1 MTFGHFPL
9 GDLNMSV
16 AGWRFEGNE
25 RKYIDET
32 LSSGFSAGSSGTMN
46 ERLEHAFAEK
56 HRKRYAITANSGTS
70 TLHMALYAFGVGPG
84 DEVIIPALT
93 VGMCGFAVCQCGAVP
108 VYADVQEDTFL
119 MDPEDVRKKITP
131 RTKAIMPVHLYGL
144 MCEMDR
150 IMSLAEEFGLYVLE
164 DCAQCFLATDSKGRV
179 AGTVGHVGSWSFEN
193 SKHLS
198 TGDGG
203 IVVTDD
209 EELAVKMR
217 QFGGVGFNNLTAV
230 NGKVRISRDKFQN
243 PNWKRHDIIAYN
255 YRLPELC
262 AAVGLAQLEK
272 LDDYV
277 KLRQKMGEG
286 YRQTLREI
294 HGALLTPQRVPEGF
308 SHAFYTFGAV
318 FDGAEQGV
326 SWEAFRKKYISSG
339 GDGIYAAWQTVNNE
353 PAFKNSTIGWG
364 DVPVAESL
372 QKKLMQF
379 TTNQRC
385 RSEMDLQREALT
397 KTIRFFSKR
406 SV

>member
-1 MTFGHFPL
+1 
-9 GDLNMSV
+9 MSN

-46 ERLEHAFAEK
+46 ERLERSFAEK
-56 HRKRYAITANSGTS
+56 HNKKFAVTANSGTS

-108 VYADVQEDTFL
+108 VYADVLEDTFL
-119 MDPEDVRKKITP
+119 MDPEDVRRKITS

-144 MCEMDR
+144 MCDMDR
-150 IMSLAEEFGLYVLE
+150 LMGLAEEFGLYVLE
-164 DCAQCFLATDSKGRV
+164 DCAQCFLATDHRGRI

-203 IVVTDD
+203 IVATDD
-209 EELAVKMR
+209 ETLAERMR

-243 PNWKRHDIIAYN
+243 PDWKRHDIIAYN

-262 AAVGLAQLEK
+262 AAVGLAQLER
-272 LDDYV
+272 LDAYV
-277 KLRQKMGEG
+277 DLRRRMGDSYARVLTDSG
-286 YRQTLREI
+286 TT
-294 HGALLTPQRVPEGF
+294 LLTPQRIPQGHTH
-308 SHAFYTFGAV
+308 SYYTFGAV
-318 FDGAEQGV
+318 FNGAEQGLP
-326 SWEAFRKKYISSG
+326 WETFRKKYIEMV

-353 PAFKNSTIGWG
+353 PAFKNSNIGWG
-364 DVPVAESL
+364 DVPMAESL

-379 TTNQRC
+379 TTNQNQQ
-385 RSEMDLQREALT
+385 SERDQQCDALE
-397 KTIRFFSKR
+397 KTIRFFM
-406 SV
+406 